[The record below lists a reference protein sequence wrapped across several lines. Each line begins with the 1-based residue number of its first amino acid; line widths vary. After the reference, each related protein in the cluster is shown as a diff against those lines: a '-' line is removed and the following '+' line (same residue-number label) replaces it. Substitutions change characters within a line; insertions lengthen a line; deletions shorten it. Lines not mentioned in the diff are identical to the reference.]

1 MGSSFVSKGPG
12 QGVLRKLWP
21 WEHRFLEGA
30 SPTWSFSHG
39 LTLDLVAGT
48 VWTLSPPS
56 GDKLFYGRNWGAGGV
71 GSPGA
76 GALWSERV
84 RRIRLQQSPGLRA
97 SLPQSRGPGLV
108 ASPFSGRDLA
118 GGPGE
123 EVFNRCGMEQVL
135 TTAGS
140 RTAHRSAGAAVQGL
154 RLSSGVCL
162 YPRWG
167 SP

>member
-1 MGSSFVSKGPG
+1 MGRAAPVPVHSDPKVYDASASS
-12 QGVLRKLWP
+12 
-21 WEHRFLEGA
+21 
-30 SPTWSFSHG
+30 
-39 LTLDLVAGT
+39 
-48 VWTLSPPS
+48 
-56 GDKLFYGRNWGAGGV
+56 
-71 GSPGA
+71 
-76 GALWSERV
+76 
-84 RRIRLQQSPGLRA
+84 QSPGLRA

-154 RLSSGVCL
+154 WPSSGVCL
-162 YPRWG
+162 YPRWS